1 MIPKIIHRQAPS
13 NTKNWHPVWNICY
26 GSWFNK
32 FHDFEFQMWDEDRC
46 DTFVKDKYP
55 DNFLAYIRQRHI
67 VRIDIV
73 RYMFMYEYGG
83 IYVDMDM
90 YCYDNFYNKISN
102 ELYLVESLA
111 RDEIV
116 TNCIIIAKPKHIF
129 FRKCLT
135 EIFNRLNNLEY
146 VYPNPDYKVKYLAGP
161 YLLSD
166 MYRYESQ
173 YYGIDILSA
182 NQFIDSENKNITSY
196 TKHLLT
202 GIWGKEDFNN
212 ILQLKVED
220 GYSDLTDKEY
230 IMLLYNNRL
239 QNNL

>member
-1 MIPKIIHRQAPS
+1 
-13 NTKNWHPVWNICY
+13 
-26 GSWFNK
+26 
-32 FHDFEFQMWDEDRC
+32 
-46 DTFVKDKYP
+46 
-55 DNFLAYIRQRHI
+55 
-67 VRIDIV
+67 
-73 RYMFMYEYGG
+73 
-83 IYVDMDM
+83 
-90 YCYDNFYNKISN
+90 
-102 ELYLVESLA
+102 
-111 RDEIV
+111 
-116 TNCIIIAKPKHIF
+116 
-129 FRKCLT
+129 
-135 EIFNRLNNLEY
+135 
-146 VYPNPDYKVKYLAGP
+146 
-161 YLLSD
+161 

-173 YYGIDILSA
+173 YYGIDTLSA